1 MLLTCSIKHS
11 APRDRVNAE
20 KGLNFPSMTISSNA
34 TTLCGAPVI
43 VAAGAGEGGRGGAV
57 GGAAAGG
64 AAYEVGVC
72 SSGADVTLGALRACS
87 SARSSRRE
95 VAASRL
101 R

>member
-1 MLLTCSIKHS
+1 
-11 APRDRVNAE
+11 
-20 KGLNFPSMTISSNA
+20 MTISSKA

-43 VAAGAGEGGRGGAV
+43 VAAGAGEGGRGGGG

-72 SSGADVTLGALRACS
+72 SSGADDVTLGALRVCS